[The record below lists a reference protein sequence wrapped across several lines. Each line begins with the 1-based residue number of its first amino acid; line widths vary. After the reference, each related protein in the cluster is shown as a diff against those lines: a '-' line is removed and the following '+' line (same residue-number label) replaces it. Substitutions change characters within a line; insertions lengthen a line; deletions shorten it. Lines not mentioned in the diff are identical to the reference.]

1 MGSII
6 YLPLTHSHQRYL
18 RDYQAQSHSD
28 LQFVDARFNMTF
40 WGELPY
46 LEATHKGNVNEV
58 CLAVENWERTMYSEH
73 MVGLF
78 SSGYLPPLRKWS
90 ISSLAHLARRYCA
103 NRLRYCSLFSSVTS
117 ISSPCSTSGTICR
130 YKCPCGGV
138 HVHEGIDVGV
148 WNKTE
153 KRYWACVCR
162 SYAQCSVHCRV
173 L

>member
-1 MGSII
+1 M
-6 YLPLTHSHQRYL
+6 
-18 RDYQAQSHSD
+18 
-28 LQFVDARFNMTF
+28 
-40 WGELPY
+40 
-46 LEATHKGNVNEV
+46 
-58 CLAVENWERTMYSEH
+58 ENWERTMYSEH

-138 HVHEGIDVGV
+138 HVHECIDVGV
-148 WNKTE
+148 WHKVENKVTE
-153 KRYWACVCR
+153 LVFAGHVPSAVYIAGSCN
-162 SYAQCSVHCRV
+162 SYCNNESSTTEQIQTAWVRDWITAACRV
-173 L
+173 RLILYSDWLFFKCLYSK